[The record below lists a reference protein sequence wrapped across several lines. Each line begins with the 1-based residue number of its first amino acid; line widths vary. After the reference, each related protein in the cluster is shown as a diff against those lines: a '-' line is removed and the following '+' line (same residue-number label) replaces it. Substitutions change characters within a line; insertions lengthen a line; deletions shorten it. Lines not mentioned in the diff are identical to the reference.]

1 VFGVLSSVFRYVASE
16 PITDDRSPK
25 HLREARLKLLGG
37 ILLGIL
43 IVFLAG
49 FLMAATGSF
58 NVSAKEGSGKLERK
72 VAAFT
77 LQRSVARRAPKEKNP
92 FAASPE
98 ALKLGLAH
106 YKENCVM
113 CHGAP
118 GVEESEAGM
127 GLNPPAP
134 DLTLP
139 AVQNMSDGELYWIVA
154 NGIRMTG
161 MPAFSLT
168 HKKEEIWH
176 MVTFV
181 RHLPQISADEQK
193 VLKAGSEEEEHHH
206 EGGAAAAGH
215 VEKPKEETAAAP
227 TPHTHAPGTK
237 PHKH

>member
-1 VFGVLSSVFRYVASE
+1 MKLLAGVLLGV
-16 PITDDRSPK
+16 
-25 HLREARLKLLGG
+25 LLV
-37 ILLGIL
+37 ILAC
-43 IVFLAG
+43 FL
-49 FLMAATGSF
+49 LAATGSF
-58 NVSAKEGSGKLERK
+58 NVSAKEGSGKFERR

-77 LQRSVARRAPKEKNP
+77 LARSVARRAPKEKNP
-92 FAASPE
+92 FAGSPE

-106 YKENCVM
+106 YKENCVT

-127 GLNPPAP
+127 GLNPTAP

-139 AVQNMSDGELYWIVA
+139 AIQNMSDGELYWVVA

-176 MVTFV
+176 LVTFV

-206 EGGAAAAGH
+206 EEETSPASP
-215 VEKPKEETAAAP
+215 VEKPKAAGAAAP
-227 TPHTHAPGTK
+227 TPHSHPPGAK
-237 PHKH
+237 SHSH

>member
-1 VFGVLSSVFRYVASE
+1 MKVLAGIFLGVLLVILTAF
-16 PITDDRSPK
+16 
-25 HLREARLKLLGG
+25 LL
-37 ILLGIL
+37 
-43 IVFLAG
+43 
-49 FLMAATGSF
+49 AATGSF
-58 NVSAKEGSGKLERK
+58 NVSAKEGVGKFEQK
-72 VAAFT
+72 VATFT
-77 LQRSVARRAPKEKNP
+77 LMRSVARRAPKDKNP
-92 FAASPE
+92 FAGAPE
-98 ALKLGLAH
+98 ALRAGLAH

-168 HKKEEIWH
+168 HKKEEIWQ
-176 MVTFV
+176 MVAFV

-206 EGGAAAAGH
+206 EGGPAPAGH
-215 VEKPKEETAAAP
+215 EEKPKETAAAP
-227 TPHTHAPGTK
+227 TPHTHVPGTK
-237 PHKH
+237 PHTH

>member
-1 VFGVLSSVFRYVASE
+1 MKVL
-16 PITDDRSPK
+16 
-25 HLREARLKLLGG
+25 LG

-43 IVFLAG
+43 ITIGAAFLI
-49 FLMAATGSF
+49 AATGSF
-58 NVSAKEGSGKLERK
+58 NVAAKESPGKLERK
-72 VAAFT
+72 LASFMVD
-77 LQRSVARRAPKEKNP
+77 RSVARRAPKEKNP
-92 FAASPE
+92 FPSTPE
-98 ALKLGLAH
+98 VLRAGLAH

-127 GLNPPAP
+127 GLNPSAP

-139 AVQNMSDGELYWIVA
+139 DVQSMSDGELYWIVA
-154 NGIRMTG
+154 NGIRMSG

-176 MVTFV
+176 LITFV

-193 VLKAGSEEEEHHH
+193 VLKAGSEEEEHHQ
-206 EGGAAAAGH
+206 EGEPAQAAPG
-215 VEKPKEETAAAP
+215 EKPKEGAASVP

-237 PHKH
+237 PHTH

>member
-1 VFGVLSSVFRYVASE
+1 MKLLAGVLLGV
-16 PITDDRSPK
+16 
-25 HLREARLKLLGG
+25 LLV
-37 ILLGIL
+37 ILTC
-43 IVFLAG
+43 FL
-49 FLMAATGSF
+49 LAATGSF
-58 NVSAKEGSGKLERK
+58 NVSAKEGSGKFERK

-92 FAASPE
+92 FAGSPE

-127 GLNPPAP
+127 GLNPTAP

-139 AVQNMSDGELYWIVA
+139 AIQNMSDGELYWIVA
-154 NGIRMTG
+154 NGIRMSG

-176 MVTFV
+176 LVTFV

-193 VLKAGSEEEEHHH
+193 VLKTGSEEEEHHH
-206 EGGAAAAGH
+206 EEETSPASP
-215 VEKPKEETAAAP
+215 VEKPKAAGAAAP
-227 TPHTHAPGTK
+227 TPHTHPPGTK
-237 PHKH
+237 PHSH